1 MDFINEN
8 LNIFIGSIIFIIL
21 GIVGYFFY
29 NKNTVEEFKNPKPQI
44 IIKEDN
50 IINDYLEKEFSKVLK
65 IFSEEVKKSAQSMVK
80 FNDKFLLQNDYLNF
94 RNSLYTKDIEKHS
107 LLVDTKNMCHC
118 KDKHSYVFKL
128 DSNEHNETGGLGV
141 FKNVIGFRLIKATLQ
156 NLHYTIHS
164 GNNKLKFKYNDS
176 DTIHIITLESKNYD
190 SENDIAKEL
199 ETKMNGVPEV
209 GSGVTVSYDEST
221 RKFTIDHSTN
231 NLALLFSTT
240 TSDGSSIYRLLGF
253 NNVNTGFKTD
263 AYISDNVS
271 DISIHF
277 VDVAVNEIPYIAC
290 KKNPQGK
297 SIIDRIPIDTSINS
311 LVHYRAPE
319 TDYFSQNYFYPI
331 TLSQL
336 TIDLFEDTHNIPYYN
351 ENSDNF
357 FEFEITMLK
366 NTKLSN

>member
-8 LNIFIGSIIFIIL
+8 INIFIGSIIFIVL

-29 NKNTVEEFKNPKPQI
+29 NKNNLEEITKPKPQI
-44 IIKEDN
+44 VIKEDN
-50 IINDYLEKEFSKVLK
+50 IINEYLEKEFSKVLK

-118 KDKHSYVFKL
+118 KDKHSYVFSMVNN
-128 DSNEHNETGGLGV
+128 DNNETGGLDV

-156 NLHYTIHS
+156 NLHYTIHDA
-164 GNNKLKFKYNDS
+164 NNKLKIKVSNDI
-176 DTIHIITLESKNYD
+176 DTIELDKKIYD
-190 SENDIAKEL
+190 SESEIATHL
-199 ETKMNGVPEV
+199 QTKLGN
-209 GSGVTVSYDEST
+209 SSITATVTVTFDENK
-221 RKFTIDHSTN
+221 RKFTITESSG
-231 NLALLFSTT
+231 NLQILFKQTT
-240 TSDGSSIYRLLGF
+240 DDKSSIFRLLGF
-253 NNVNTGFKTD
+253 NNIDTTEKGTHT
-263 AYISDNVS
+263 SDNVS

-277 VDVAVNEIPYIAC
+277 VDLVVDEIPYIAC

-297 SIIDRIPIDTSINS
+297 SIIDRIPIDSSINS
-311 LVHYRAPE
+311 LIHYRAPE

-331 TLSQL
+331 TLSEL
-336 TIDLFEDTHNIPYYN
+336 TIDLFEDSNNIPFFN
-351 ENSDNF
+351 ERSDNF

>member
-8 LNIFIGSIIFIIL
+8 KYMLGGSLLLLILTII
-21 GIVGYFFY
+21 GYFTY
-29 NKNTVEEFKNPKPQI
+29 NNKIDSEPEIQQPKI

-65 IFSEEVKKSAQSMVK
+65 VFSNEVKKSAQSMVK

-118 KDKHSYVFKL
+118 KDKHSYIFKL
-128 DSNEHNETGGLGV
+128 DNNENNETGGLGV

-156 NLHYTIHS
+156 NIHYQIHD
-164 GNNKLKFKYNDS
+164 GNKTLIFKFGV
-176 DTIHIITLESKNYD
+176 TTVTITLDTKNYD
-190 SENDIAKEL
+190 DEEDIGKNL
-199 ETKMNGVPEV
+199 ETKMNADASV
-209 GSGVTVSYDEST
+209 SAVTVTYNENT
-221 RKFTIDHSTN
+221 RKFTISHSSTN
-231 NLALLFSTT
+231 IELLFSDTT
-240 TSDGSSIYRLLGF
+240 NAGSSIYRLLGF
-253 NNVNTGFKTD
+253 NNENKSAATSHV
-263 AYISDNVS
+263 SDNVS
-271 DISIHF
+271 DNSIHF
-277 VDVAVNEIPYIAC
+277 VDLVVSEIPYIAC

-297 SIIDRIPIDTSINS
+297 AIIDRIPIDTSESS
-311 LVHYRAPE
+311 LVHYRSPE

-331 TLSQL
+331 SLSEL
-336 TIDLFEDTHNIPYYN
+336 TIDIFEDTHNIPYYN